1 LILDLH
7 TLLIFIPAALAL
19 NLTPGAD
26 LLFCFG
32 QGLRAGRKAGIA
44 ASLGIATGSFIHT
57 LLAGLGLAVL
67 IASHPVAFEII
78 RWAGV
83 AYLVWLAVGALRQ
96 PLGNLQPAA
105 VTQGGI
111 FNAWRAGIVVCL
123 LNPKVAIFVLSF
135 LPQFVDP
142 AKGSTFMQFMIL
154 GAIFNIGGT
163 VVNALVG
170 SFAGSLGHLLASSRK
185 VGRAVQ
191 VASSMVF
198 FGLAARIAFDRR

>member
-185 VGRAVQ
+185 AGRAVQ